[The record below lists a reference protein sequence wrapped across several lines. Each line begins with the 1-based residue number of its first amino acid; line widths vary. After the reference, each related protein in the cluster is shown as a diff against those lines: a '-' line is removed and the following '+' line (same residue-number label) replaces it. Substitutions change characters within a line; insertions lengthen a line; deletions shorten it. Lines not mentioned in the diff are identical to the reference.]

1 VDQVGPILTGL
12 AAVAAIMWSALR
24 GVKKNRDDL
33 IERLHKS
40 EMQEIV
46 LAAKIDRLQAENDE
60 LRRTRRD
67 DVGRGR

>member
-46 LAAKIDRLQAENDE
+46 LAAKIDRLQSENDE